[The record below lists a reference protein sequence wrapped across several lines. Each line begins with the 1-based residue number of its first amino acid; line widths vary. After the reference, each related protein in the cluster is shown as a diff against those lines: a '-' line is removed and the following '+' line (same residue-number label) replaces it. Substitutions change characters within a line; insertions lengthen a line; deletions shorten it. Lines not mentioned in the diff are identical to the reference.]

1 MSKQRLSMMP
11 FKTDKFS
18 YVLDGNTGRVIVAD
32 SPTIYII
39 LQYHQLEKKAL
50 IKKTK
55 EKFAD
60 FHKDY
65 HAIYN
70 YVSNL
75 INMGMF
81 YLRETEYSN
90 SSINSKELAINSNQS
105 QLILILTEK
114 CNLRCEYCIYNDK
127 YPEEMGYSDE
137 EMDFETATKAV
148 DMYYQLHMER
158 VKRGHKKFPVITMYG
173 GEPLLKFD
181 LIKRVMEYAKELMP
195 DTLFYTTTNGTLL
208 SEKMMDYF
216 VNNRI
221 IITFSIDGFKENHD
235 RNRVFVNG
243 MPTFER
249 AFKNIKRLQE
259 KKKEQNIEQVISFN
273 CCFDQYTD
281 VYKVAKFFEENYDLL
296 NPFFVLYNQINPFDT
311 LYFDWCEEQVKT
323 GKWNFDKNNFKN
335 AMQKIEHE
343 LYESETCD
351 DHFQQVAGPLVM
363 KDFVLSIRN
372 KDGQQQITRNSCIP
386 TSKIAVSPDGTLTLC
401 EKMCKKYPIGTVEK
415 GLNWKL
421 VDSVTEKLVQ
431 HFNSDSCKYCP
442 IRTMCEACF
451 MFLDE
456 TGRIKPSFCKS
467 KKVAVK
473 KNLEDYFTKKEK
485 GFDVMKVYNH
495 TSDLDSVKEMMK

>member
-39 LQYHQLEKKAL
+39 SQYHQLEKKAL

-81 YLRETEYSN
+81 YLPETEYSN

-137 EMDFETATKAV
+137 GMDFETATKAV

-181 LIKRVMEYAKELMP
+181 L
-195 DTLFYTTTNGTLL
+195 
-208 SEKMMDYF
+208 
-216 VNNRI
+216 
-221 IITFSIDGFKENHD
+221 
-235 RNRVFVNG
+235 
-243 MPTFER
+243 
-249 AFKNIKRLQE
+249 
-259 KKKEQNIEQVISFN
+259 
-273 CCFDQYTD
+273 
-281 VYKVAKFFEENYDLL
+281 
-296 NPFFVLYNQINPFDT
+296 
-311 LYFDWCEEQVKT
+311 
-323 GKWNFDKNNFKN
+323 
-335 AMQKIEHE
+335 
-343 LYESETCD
+343 
-351 DHFQQVAGPLVM
+351 
-363 KDFVLSIRN
+363 
-372 KDGQQQITRNSCIP
+372 
-386 TSKIAVSPDGTLTLC
+386 
-401 EKMCKKYPIGTVEK
+401 
-415 GLNWKL
+415 
-421 VDSVTEKLVQ
+421 
-431 HFNSDSCKYCP
+431 
-442 IRTMCEACF
+442 
-451 MFLDE
+451 
-456 TGRIKPSFCKS
+456 
-467 KKVAVK
+467 
-473 KNLEDYFTKKEK
+473 
-485 GFDVMKVYNH
+485 
-495 TSDLDSVKEMMK
+495 